1 MVNGINLMVKKAGVV
16 FIVSAMLLFIN
27 IEPAFG
33 QVEFLSTEE
42 AKQSIKTEVTSLD
55 KDKAIDKNLHHISDV
70 ACENR
75 NDILFCLSNPFIMP
89 VGLKVI
95 VTDTPTL
102 LCLDAGTGTVGLR
115 KMEKGIYTITGK
127 ILFKEQWEK
136 YRDEY
141 FWNLTRSD
149 NTTQFVDRM
158 SRDRNQLLLR
168 MKADGKK
175 LDEPLV
181 EEKTAEVPDEVF
193 FRLFTYYCNE
203 HITQTE
209 DDFLLN
215 GWFAQDSKAII
226 MFSDDKGNTYYYGWY
241 ERGKYEILEDLGKIY
256 DDISSWEF
264 AEEPTFTLSSKVIP
278 MSYYE
283 KISNSLVNK
292 QCHIINSIASMAE
305 YFQDAISGDV
315 VPMPKEDQTFT
326 CEKIALVGNDS
337 NLVGIFSNG
346 ADSFSLSLG
355 SIRPAVFGYEGS
367 SLGFPDPGDSY
378 YYDSV
383 DGELKLMKY
392 DLSSRTDYEIGRMRD
407 YPYLAEGWID
417 AQSSSLRVVPVQWKE
432 EQDRIVAKVNSERE
446 KEIQN
451 NAKRFAEYVR
461 TREQDVLNKYGEYYG
476 SAINSRQVK
485 IGMTKAMAMA
495 SWGFP
500 MNTYSRIQSNETVEV
515 WLYANA
521 ALSFVNGELKQIE
534 RIR

>member
-1 MVNGINLMVKKAGVV
+1 MVKKAGVV
-16 FIVSAMLLFIN
+16 FITSAMLLFIN
-27 IEPAFG
+27 IEPASG
-33 QVEFLSTEE
+33 QVEFLSTDE
-42 AKQSIKTEVTSLD
+42 AKQSIKTEITSLD
-55 KDKAIDKNLHHISDV
+55 KDKAIDKNMHHITDA

-95 VTDTPTL
+95 VTDTPSL
-102 LCLDAGTGTVGLR
+102 ICLDAETGTVGLR

-149 NTTQFVDRM
+149 NTVQFVDRY
-158 SRDRNQLLLR
+158 SRGQNKLLLR
-168 MKADGKK
+168 MKAAGKK

-181 EEKTAEVPDEVF
+181 EEKAEDVPDEIF
-193 FRLFTYYCNE
+193 FRLFVYYCNE

-215 GWFAQDSKAII
+215 GWFDQDSKAIT
-226 MFSDDKGNTYYYGWY
+226 MFSDDKGNIYYYGWY
-241 ERGKYEILEDLGKIY
+241 QKGAYEMLEDLGKIF
-256 DDISSWEF
+256 DDVSSWEF

-278 MSYYE
+278 LAYYE
-283 KISNSLVNK
+283 KVSNSLVNR
-292 QCHIINSIASMAE
+292 QCHIDSKDSMVE

-315 VPMPKEDQTFT
+315 VPVPKEDQVFT
-326 CEKIALVGNDS
+326 CEKIALVGDNS

-346 ADSFSLSLG
+346 SDSFSLSLG
-355 SIRPAVFGYEGS
+355 DIRPAVFNYEGS
-367 SLGFPDPGDSY
+367 SMGFPDPGNSY

-392 DLSSRTDYEIGRMRD
+392 DLNSRSDYEIGRMRD
-407 YPYLAEGWID
+407 YPYLAEGWVDEI
-417 AQSSSLRVVPVQWKE
+417 SHHFRVVPVEWKDA
-432 EQDRIVAKVNSERE
+432 QDRIVAKVKSDRE
-446 KEIQN
+446 KEIQD
-451 NAKRFAEYVR
+451 NAKRFAEYVKN
-461 TREQDVLNKYGEYYG
+461 REQDVLNKYGEYYG
-476 SAINSRQVK
+476 PAINSRQVK

-500 MNTYSRIQSNETVEV
+500 LNTYSRIQSNETVDV

-534 RIR
+534 KIR